1 MTQEK
6 ALKVMLSGSNVFLT
20 GAAGSGK
27 THVLKEFVKKA
38 REKDKKVAVT
48 ASTGIAATHLNGMT
62 IHSWSGI
69 GIKNSPEEMNL
80 KSMATRLT
88 LASRIGSADILILDE
103 ISMLAAQQLAM
114 VDSVCRA
121 IRESP
126 LPFGGL
132 QVILCGDFF
141 QLPPISRDDQ
151 PQAEFAFKSDTWR
164 NLMPDVCYL
173 TYQYRQQDAD
183 YLEVLEAIRSGGVTQ
198 RTLNVLSTRLNQPI
212 TGHIKP
218 PRLFAHNAQADAVNN
233 YELAQ
238 LSGKSREYHMSESGH
253 AELIEQL
260 KRGCLAPPVLEL
272 KAGAKVLFVKNNP
285 GCGYMNGTV
294 GQVIGFEDDYPVVV
308 TKTGL
313 KITVQPEPWEIRD
326 LRDERKTLAA
336 ISQIPLRLAWAIT
349 IHKSQ
354 GMSLDMAEINLS
366 GAFAYGMGY
375 VALSRVRSLSGLNLT
390 GINEIALQV
399 DPEIIELDKLWQK
412 MSQTLET
419 TLPSAPSGLIGSL
432 KKLLP
437 KDH

>member
-1 MTQEK
+1 
-6 ALKVMLSGSNVFLT
+6 MLSGANVFLT

-27 THVLKEFVKKA
+27 THVLKEFVKKS
-38 REKDKKVAVT
+38 REKDKRIAIT

-80 KSMATRLT
+80 KSMATRLK
-88 LASRIGSADILILDE
+88 LASRIAGADILIIDE

-121 IRESP
+121 IRESK

-151 PQAEFAFKSDTWR
+151 PQAEFAFKSETWR

-183 YLEVLEAIRSGGVTQ
+183 YLGVLEAIRRGQVTQ
-198 RTLNVLSTRLNQPI
+198 ETLNLLSTRLNQPI
-212 TGHIKP
+212 TGRVKP
-218 PRLFAHNAQADAVNN
+218 PRLFAHNAKADAVNN

-238 LSGKSREYHMSESGH
+238 LAGEPHEYHMIETGH
-253 AELIEQL
+253 AELVEQL
-260 KRGCLAPPVLEL
+260 KRGCLAPLVLEL
-272 KAGAKVLFVKNNP
+272 KIGAKVLFVKNNP
-285 GCGYMNGTV
+285 GSGYMNGTV
-294 GQVIGFEDDYPVVV
+294 GQVIGFEDDYPVVL
-308 TKTGL
+308 TNTGL
-313 KITVQPEPWEIRD
+313 TITVSPEAWEIRD
-326 LRDERKTLAA
+326 LRDERKILAS
-336 ISQIPLRLAWAIT
+336 IGQIPLRLAWAIT

-354 GMSLDMAEINLS
+354 GMSLDMAEINL
-366 GAFAYGMGY
+366 GDAFAYGMGY
-375 VALSRVRSLSGLNLT
+375 VALSRVRTLAGLNLT

-399 DPEIIELDKLWQK
+399 DPEIIELDQVWQK

-419 TLPSAPSGLIGSL
+419 TLPPAPSGLLGNL
-432 KKLLP
+432 VKLLP
-437 KDH
+437 KVSG